1 MGSLHKL
8 YPDAKDSHDGDIFLS
23 FKKIFD
29 QREKEKD
36 ETRSSY
42 GQATLAGKKELL
54 DCLLTHG
61 EYTLYTSDNQ
71 KILCTV
77 LKFYGKD
84 YVKNPYGK
92 QYHLLLEQEWK
103 WFGCNIEHRLAPY
116 EESLII
122 NWSSWMV
129 NNQKIWRV
137 IRWDDQEWEKQNKKD
152 IWRKLSLA

>member
-71 KILCTV
+71 KILCKV
-77 LKFYGKD
+77 LKSPD
-84 YVKNPYGK
+84 NAYVNSPYGK
-92 QYHLLLEQEWK
+92 QYHLLLEQEGK
-103 WFGCNIEHRLAPY
+103 WYGCNIEHRYAPY
-116 EESLII
+116 QDAII
-122 NWSSWMV
+122 LNASSWV
-129 NNQKIWRV
+129 AN
-137 IRWDDQEWEKQNKKD
+137 NKKYPSE
-152 IWRKLSLA
+152 IL